1 MRIIVGGALAGR
13 PFNAGGAW
21 VRLSWVRGF
30 QQLGADV
37 LFVDQIGRESCVDE
51 HGEVTPLGG
60 SVNLA
65 YFQQVVGQFGLEQSA
80 ALIYEDGQEIAG
92 LPRERLLDGAASAD
106 LFVNI
111 SGHVSWEPLLS
122 GARRRAFVD
131 LDPGFTQFWEAGGL
145 GGPRLARHDLH
156 FTIAENFGA
165 PTCAIPAGGIRWRT
179 TRQPI
184 VLDDWPVAPCE
195 GPLGFTTVGTLRGP
209 FAPVQHGG
217 RTYAL
222 KIHELRKFVTLPQRV
237 EPPFEL
243 AMSIHPG
250 DEKDRQALLAHGWQ
264 IVDPRVV
271 LPDPRAFRDYVQ
283 ASGAEFSVAQ
293 GIYVDTESGWFS
305 DRTVRYLASG
315 KPALVQETGF
325 SRHLPAGEGL
335 VPFTTLDEAIAGA
348 NRIADD
354 YAGHC
359 RAARALAVKY
369 FDSDLVLGRF
379 LEDAGVPA

>member
-1 MRIIVGGALAGR
+1 MGGALAGR
-13 PFNAGGAW
+13 ERNAGGAW

-37 LFVDQIGRESCVDE
+37 IFVDQIGRESCVDE
-51 HGEVTPLGG
+51 QGELTPFAE

-65 YFQQVVGQFGLEQSA
+65 YFERVVGHFGLDRSA
-80 ALIYEDGQEIAG
+80 ALIYEDGQEFAG
-92 LPRERLLDGAASAD
+92 LTRERLLDAAASAD
-106 LFVNI
+106 LLVNI
-111 SGHVSWEPLLS
+111 SGHLTWEPLLS
-122 GARRRAFVD
+122 RAPRLAFVD
-131 LDPGFTQFWEAGGL
+131 LDPGFTQFWEAAGL
-145 GGPRLARHDLH
+145 GGSRLARHDLH

-165 PTCAIPAGGIRWRT
+165 ASCAIPAAGVHWRV

-184 VLDDWPVAPCE
+184 VLRDWPVAPCA
-195 GPLGFTTVGTLRGP
+195 GATGFTTVGALRGP

-217 RTYAL
+217 RTYGL

-237 EPPFEL
+237 EAPFEL

-250 DEKDRQALLAHGWQ
+250 DHRDRDALLAHGWR
-264 IVDPRVV
+264 IVDPRVA
-271 LPDPRAFRDYVQ
+271 LPDPEAFRGYVQ

-293 GIYVDTESGWFS
+293 GMYVDTASGWFS

-325 SRHLPAGEGL
+325 SRNLPAGEGL
-335 VPFTTLDEAIAGA
+335 VPFTTLEDAVTGA
-348 NRIADD
+348 DRIAAD

-359 RAARALAVKY
+359 QAARAVAEKY

-379 LEDAGVPA
+379 LEDAGLPA